1 VLARRP
7 LTLLAAPLLLL
18 GVAGVIVPEVRA
30 EDGAA
35 PTLSATPPPR
45 ITSDAAGSTNWRLDK
60 PVRVRVTGGTLAVAT
75 LTTKDGRPVRGAL
88 KPASWSSTGI
98 LVPRTTYLLNA
109 TAVGPDGQQA
119 TLQGRLRTGKPAK
132 VLRATISPNGRKVG
146 VGRPVVV
153 TFNHS
158 VRRKAAV
165 ERALHVRTS
174 RDIGPASWS
183 WTSSRTVQFRPQK
196 FWAAHTGVRVTAD
209 LRKVRAAP
217 GVWGMSDTRADFRIG
232 RAFVMRVSNAKHRM
246 TITRDGK
253 RIATMGTS
261 LGKSG
266 FTTRSGVKVIMD
278 IHTSYRMRS
287 TTVGITGSE
296 AYDLD
301 VPYAM
306 RITSSGEFLHGAPWN
321 PSIGYANASHGCT
334 NLSLSNARWVFGK
347 VKEGDPIIT
356 KGTGRPT
363 ESWNG
368 LGGPWNMPWAK
379 WVAGS
384 ALS

>member
-1 VLARRP
+1 
-7 LTLLAAPLLLL
+7 LLAAPLLLL
-18 GVAGVIVPEVRA
+18 GLVVAAVPEVRA
-30 EDGAA
+30 EDGAQ

-45 ITSDAAGSTNWRLDK
+45 ISSDALGSTKWSLDK
-60 PVRVRVTGGTLAVAT
+60 PVRIKVTGGTLAAVTVTARNGT
-75 LTTKDGRPVRGAL
+75 PLRGTL
-88 KPASWSSTGI
+88 KPASWSSTGV
-98 LVPRTTYLLNA
+98 LVPKTTYVLNA

-119 TLQGRLRTGKPAK
+119 TLQGTVRTGQPAK
-132 VLRATISPNGRKVG
+132 VLRATVSPNGRKVG
-146 VGRPVVV
+146 VGRPIVV

-158 VRRKAAV
+158 IVRKAAV
-165 ERALHVRTS
+165 ESALKVTTS
-174 RDIGPASWS
+174 RAIGPASWS
-183 WTSSRTVQFRPQK
+183 WTSSRTIQFRPQK

-217 GVWGMSDTRADFRIG
+217 GVWGMSDTRTDFRIG

-246 TITRDGK
+246 TIAKDGK
-253 RIATMGTS
+253 RIRTMGVS

-266 FTTRSGVKVIMD
+266 FPTRSGTKVIMD

-306 RITSSGEFLHGAPWN
+306 RMTSSGEFLHGAPWN
-321 PSIGYANASHGCT
+321 HSIGYANASHGCT
-334 NLSLSNARWVFGK
+334 NLALDNARWVFGK
-347 VKEGDPIIT
+347 VKEGDPVVT
-356 KGTGRPT
+356 TGTGRPT

-368 LGGPWNMPWAK
+368 LGGVWNMPWSK

-384 ALS
+384 ALR

>member
-1 VLARRP
+1 MLARRP

-18 GVAGVIVPEVRA
+18 GLVGAAVPEVRA
-30 EDGAA
+30 EDGAS

-45 ITSDAAGSTNWRLDK
+45 ITSDAVGSTKWSLDK
-60 PVRVRVTGGTLAVAT
+60 PVRVKVTGGTLAAVTVTAKNGT
-75 LTTKDGRPVRGAL
+75 PLRGTL
-88 KPASWSSTGI
+88 KPASWSSTGA
-98 LVPRTTYLLNA
+98 LVPKTTYVLNA

-119 TLQGRLRTGKPAK
+119 TLQGTVRTGQPAK
-132 VLRATISPNGRKVG
+132 VLRATVSPNGRKVG
-146 VGRPVVV
+146 VGRPIVV

-158 VRRKAAV
+158 VVRKAAV
-165 ERALHVRTS
+165 ESALQVTTS

-183 WTSSRTVQFRPQK
+183 WTSSRTIQFRPQK

-217 GVWGMSDTRADFRIG
+217 GVWGMSDTRTDFRIG

-246 TITRDGK
+246 TIAKDGK
-253 RIATMGTS
+253 RIRTMGIS

-266 FTTRSGVKVIMD
+266 FPTRSGTKVIMD

-306 RITSSGEFLHGAPWN
+306 RITASGEFLHGAPWN
-321 PSIGYANASHGCT
+321 HSIGYANASHGCT
-334 NLSLSNARWVFGK
+334 NLTLSNARWVFGK
-347 VKEGDPIIT
+347 VKEGDPIVT

-368 LGGPWNMPWAK
+368 LGGVWNMPWSK